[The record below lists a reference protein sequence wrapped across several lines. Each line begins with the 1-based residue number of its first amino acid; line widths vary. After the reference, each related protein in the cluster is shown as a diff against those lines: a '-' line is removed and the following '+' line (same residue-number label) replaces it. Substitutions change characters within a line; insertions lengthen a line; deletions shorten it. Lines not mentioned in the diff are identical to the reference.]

1 MSFLAQPVMASLS
14 ESFCWYHIDIPGQ
27 EPDADQL
34 PDDYTF
40 PTMTQLS
47 EQVEYMADH
56 FQLASLIGFGV
67 GCGADILARYAMLC
81 PSRVR
86 GLILVNPSLQGSD
99 WISPT
104 WLFSKLAVWLMKGR
118 QMEDGVPPL
127 ALSSLLNHSL
137 GPGASGEAARI
148 FRDSVSCQDPHNLS
162 LLLHSFLSRST
173 IATEFALAARCD
185 CLLVVSGNFQGKTEL
200 VNLVSQME
208 INRATLLEVPSTSGL
223 VLLEEPGKVATALC
237 YFLQGL
243 GLIPTHSSPLLHPS
257 PLLSL
262 QTPPL
267 PLQSAA

>member
-137 GPGASGEAARI
+137 GPVSHYLLPLPHLSSRCRVTHVLPVGPLGSLSLSFQGASGEAARI

-162 LLLHSFLSRST
+162 LLLHSFLRYSQWVEPLNT
-173 IATEFALAARCD
+173 
-185 CLLVVSGNFQGKTEL
+185 GHTEL
-200 VNLVSQME
+200 RNCPLY
-208 INRATLLEVPSTSGL
+208 TG
-223 VLLEEPGKVATALC
+223 VLYEG
-237 YFLQGL
+237 
-243 GLIPTHSSPLLHPS
+243 
-257 PLLSL
+257 
-262 QTPPL
+262 
-267 PLQSAA
+267 